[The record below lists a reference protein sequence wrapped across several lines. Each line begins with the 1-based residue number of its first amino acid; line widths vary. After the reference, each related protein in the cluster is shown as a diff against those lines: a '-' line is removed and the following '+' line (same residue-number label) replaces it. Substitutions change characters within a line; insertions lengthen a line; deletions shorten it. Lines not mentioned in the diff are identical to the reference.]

1 MRTALGFPDA
11 GVFAC
16 SRAMLD
22 LRYFRENLDTIREGL
37 ARKKFDCDLEAVVAL
52 DEERRAIVRETEEKR
67 AAQKAANQEMAALE
81 KGSEAFKAKV
91 AEMRGIAQEVKALQ
105 AKQAEVEAR
114 WEAAFVAVPNVP
126 DPSVPDGRTEADNVV
141 AKEWGDPAALKVET
155 AHYDIPWF
163 SHYVDLERGTK
174 ITGAGWPV
182 FRGQMARLVRSLLD
196 FFLSENSRAGF
207 EEVHPPLCVNPA
219 SATAT
224 GQLPDKEGQMYHV
237 GGDDLYLIP
246 TAEVPVTN
254 FFRDEILGAE
264 ALPVKMCAY
273 SPCFRREAGSYGKDV
288 RGLNR
293 VHQFDK
299 VELVMWVHPE
309 KGLEALEEL
318 RVHIESLVEKLGLPY
333 RTLLMCSGDI
343 GFPHA
348 KQYDVEVWSAGQKR
362 WLEVSSA
369 SWFTGF
375 QARRANIRYRDAN
388 GKPQVVHT
396 LNGSGLAIPR
406 VLAAILENNLQPDGS
421 VRLPEVLIPHFGSPV
436 LTAPGAAANA

>member
-1 MRTALGFPDA
+1 
-11 GVFAC
+11 
-16 SRAMLD
+16 MLD
-22 LRYFRENLDTIREGL
+22 LRFFRENQEAIRAGI
-37 ARKKFDCDLEAVVAL
+37 ARKKFACDLDEVMAL
-52 DEERRAIVRETEEKR
+52 DERRRVIIREAEEKR
-67 AAQKAANQEMAALE
+67 SAQKAANAEMAKLD
-81 KGSEAFKAKV
+81 KKSDAFKEKV
-91 AEMRGIAQEVKALQ
+91 AEMRGLAQEVKSLQ
-105 AKQAEVEAR
+105 SRQAEVETE
-114 WEAAFVAVPNVP
+114 WEAAFLAVPNIP
-126 DPSVPDGRTEADNVV
+126 DPSVPDGESEDDNVV
-141 AKEWGDPAALKVET
+141 FHSNGDPEGVSPDAA

-163 SHYVDLERGTK
+163 SYYVDLERGTK

-196 FFLSENSRAGF
+196 FFLEENTRAGF
-207 EEVHPPLCVNPA
+207 EEIHPPLCVNAA

-237 GGDDLYLIP
+237 QEDNLYLIP

-254 FFRDEILGAE
+254 IFRDEIVSAHS
-264 ALPVKMCAY
+264 LPLKACAY

-299 VELVMWVHPE
+299 VELVEWVHPD

-318 RVHIESLVEKLGLPY
+318 REHIQGLVEKLGLPY
-333 RTLLMCSGDI
+333 RTLLMCSKDI

-348 KQYDVEVWSAGQKR
+348 KQYDVEVWAGGQKR

-369 SWFTGF
+369 SWFTDF
-375 QARRANIRYRDAN
+375 QARRANIRFRDEE
-388 GKPQVVHT
+388 GKLHVAHT

-406 VLAAILENNLQPDGS
+406 VLAAILENNLQADGCVLLPDAL
-421 VRLPEVLIPHFGSPV
+421 VPHFGSDR
-436 LTAPGAAANA
+436 LTPPGA